1 MGRKDQENRR
11 MAIYPSLN
19 KSLKR
24 NLHKIVDSTVLLCK
38 DNFLS
43 FMHYLVILRDDNS

>member
-24 NLHKIVDSTVLLCK
+24 NLHKIVDSTRSSLQRQLFIVHA
-38 DNFLS
+38 LS
-43 FMHYLVILRDDNS
+43 GHSA